1 MLPFVR
7 MFDYGNEAPVPVGIK
22 MVKVLQNNVFIL
34 LEDGRLY
41 GRGHN
46 FYYQLGTGSSSPT
59 IVEEWVLCLTDVK
72 EFWTTGDTQG
82 ILVRK
87 NDGTWWSTGTQI
99 YRGVNTTYRVWTEIL
114 GIFNN
119 VNDTYSKIV
128 IGNGVTLLLTID
140 NKLYK
145 MGDNNNG
152 EVFTGAVGQR
162 VSVLTLTPEVDVKD
176 IGVTANN
183 ASFVLYNDGTLKY
196 SGNKSSI
203 GSTGTTSTTT
213 TLTTVTTGVLQ
224 INSENAYSANYVLK
238 SDGLYVFGSQIDGQL
253 GDGTDGTINSLR
265 TITKIPASS
274 IPSTAIDYIG
284 GSNYEA
290 HVRAGG
296 IWYFAGRGNASGD
309 GITNSNVIKTWRACT
324 NITEPVPYD
333 KMTHGYMITFMLKNG
348 ELYGSGNGSRTAGMG
363 TIPYEEENAGN
374 TGLFKKIATPS

>member
-1 MLPFVR
+1 
-7 MFDYGNEAPVPVGIK
+7 
-22 MVKVLQNNVFIL
+22 
-34 LEDGRLY
+34 
-41 GRGHN
+41 
-46 FYYQLGTGSSSPT
+46 GSSSPT

-162 VSVLTLTPEVDVKD
+162 VSVLTLTPEVNVKD

-183 ASFVLYNDGTLKY
+183 ASFVLYN
-196 SGNKSSI
+196 
-203 GSTGTTSTTT
+203 
-213 TLTTVTTGVLQ
+213 
-224 INSENAYSANYVLK
+224 
-238 SDGLYVFGSQIDGQL
+238 
-253 GDGTDGTINSLR
+253 
-265 TITKIPASS
+265 
-274 IPSTAIDYIG
+274 
-284 GSNYEA
+284 
-290 HVRAGG
+290 
-296 IWYFAGRGNASGD
+296 
-309 GITNSNVIKTWRACT
+309 
-324 NITEPVPYD
+324 
-333 KMTHGYMITFMLKNG
+333 
-348 ELYGSGNGSRTAGMG
+348 
-363 TIPYEEENAGN
+363 
-374 TGLFKKIATPS
+374 